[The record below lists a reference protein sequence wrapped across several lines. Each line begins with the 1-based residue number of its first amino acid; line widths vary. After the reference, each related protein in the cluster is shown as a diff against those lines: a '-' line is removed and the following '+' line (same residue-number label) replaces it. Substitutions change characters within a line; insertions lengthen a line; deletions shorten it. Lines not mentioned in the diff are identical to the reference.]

1 MDESGEMLRFIAFV
15 GIRHPRTLI
24 GLSVLCSVVLGGSAA
39 APRAGAAV
47 PTVSEGVSGAVP
59 TVVSEPG
66 GDITRSE
73 VLERAENWYDRD
85 VQYDQAAEA
94 PDPEGAHDYRTDCS
108 GMVAMAWH
116 LPNTDFNTDSLD
128 RRSVTVRVD
137 PNDLLPGDALD
148 DTDDGHVVIFT
159 GWVSR
164 GARTFTYI
172 QLANSRTDMAKGT
185 AGFDGPLLAGLPT
198 ANFFGLRYNRIV
210 DDPTSDVVPPVRV
223 LDRYPWQAP
232 WNSARRGDPTSVR
245 RTESGG

>member
-1 MDESGEMLRFIAFV
+1 MRRFIAFV

-39 APRAGAAV
+39 APRAEAAV
-47 PTVSEGVSGAVP
+47 PTVPGGVAEAVSGVA
-59 TVVSEPG
+59 SEPG

-73 VLERAENWYDRD
+73 VLERAEDWYDRD

-116 LPNTDFNTDSLD
+116 LPSTDFNTDSLD
-128 RRSVTVRVD
+128 RRSVTVRVA

-148 DTDDGHVVIFT
+148 DTADGHVVIFT

-164 GARTFTYI
+164 GTGTFTYI
-172 QLANSRTDMAKGT
+172 QLANSQTDMAKGT
-185 AGFDGPLLAGLPT
+185 GSFDGPLLAGLPT
-198 ANFFGLRYNRIV
+198 ANYFGLRYNRIV
-210 DDPTSDVVPPVRV
+210 DDSTSSVESPARV

-232 WNSARRGDPTSVR
+232 WSSARRVDPTSVR
-245 RTESGG
+245 RTGSGG